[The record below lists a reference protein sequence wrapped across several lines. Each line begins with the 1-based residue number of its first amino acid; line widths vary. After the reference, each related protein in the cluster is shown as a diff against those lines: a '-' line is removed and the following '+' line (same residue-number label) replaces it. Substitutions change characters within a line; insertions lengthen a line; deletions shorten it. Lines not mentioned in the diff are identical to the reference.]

1 MVSGEIVA
9 MLGQPRNDYEVQ
21 VRPDQSTTENEVRIR
36 KYFRIDL

>member
-9 MLGQPRNDYEVQ
+9 MLGQPRNEVQ